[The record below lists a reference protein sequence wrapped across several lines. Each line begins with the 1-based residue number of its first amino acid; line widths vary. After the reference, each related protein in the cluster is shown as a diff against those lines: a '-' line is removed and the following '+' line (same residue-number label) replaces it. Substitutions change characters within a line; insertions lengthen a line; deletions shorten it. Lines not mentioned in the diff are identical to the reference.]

1 VFGSAGRPVFVR
13 KDEVEQYG
21 GQCREAGRQRLFQGW
36 AVGRGYRTLL
46 QGHHQGTSS
55 VGALR
60 AKMDMRGQ
68 DPRNETY
75 YLNRAQA
82 YLKLN
87 KSVDSREGAAS

>member
-1 VFGSAGRPVFVR
+1 MAGNAEKLAGNASFKAGQWVEAIGHYSRAITKVR
-13 KDEVEQYG
+13 
-21 GQCREAGRQRLFQGW
+21 
-36 AVGRGYRTLL
+36 AVGSR
-46 QGHHQGTSS
+46 
-55 VGALR
+55 R

-87 KSVDSREGAAS
+87 KSVDSRKGAAS